1 MSSRSNDTSIKSRL
15 SNRSDS
21 QRRRLVL
28 CLRNEGYE
36 VSLEP
41 RKVYEVLPDREAAA
55 LRQLRVIDES
65 GEDYLYPAAR
75 FAAIKLPKAL
85 RNALLAG

>member
-1 MSSRSNDTSIKSRL
+1 
-15 SNRSDS
+15 
-21 QRRRLVL
+21 
-28 CLRNEGYE
+28 